1 MRTLQNHGGYTGVNM
16 NSLKGTHIA
25 TGQPVEVMLSRREVL
40 LITAPYGDINDN
52 WEKAMD
58 LISVRSGIEIIG
70 QVDLE
75 TITING
81 VEKPFH

>member
-1 MRTLQNHGGYTGVNM
+1 M

-25 TGQPVEVMLSRREVL
+25 TGQPVEVSLTRREAL
-40 LITAPYGDINDN
+40 LITAPFGDINDN

-58 LISVRSGIEIIG
+58 LISMRSGIEIIG

-81 VEKPFH
+81 IEKPFH